1 MAIFTVYHYA
11 GQLPITIALF
21 HLQLNYVM
29 ILMQK
34 LKIHQ
39 FYPFLSQNLKKN
51 NKMYPKLANTTF
63 LSIGKKIF
71 IILCKLRNKASNLN
85 AHLFKD
91 YLIDESRCSYYG
103 SESEGNVH
111 IFS

>member
-1 MAIFTVYHYA
+1 
-11 GQLPITIALF
+11 
-21 HLQLNYVM
+21 
-29 ILMQK
+29 
-34 LKIHQ
+34 
-39 FYPFLSQNLKKN
+39 
-51 NKMYPKLANTTF
+51 MYPKLANTTF